1 MALGI
6 QSVTISFD
14 NNSMNAA
21 ATDWA
26 TAGNQLHPKNADVQQ
41 DSGF

>member
-1 MALGI
+1 MAFGI
-6 QSVTISFD
+6 QSVTISID

-41 DSGF
+41 NSGF